1 MRPIGDLVCG
11 ISGIFGNN
19 SPEAIDEMVRC
30 LAHRGPDGKGHFV
43 ENLASGTISLGH
55 SRLAIRDISGS
66 SQPII
71 SEKGRVLIQNGEI
84 YNSDKLRESIT
95 GYNWTTSGDSEAILA
110 LHEMQMGNFPKH
122 IAPVSG
128 KSLGHIRISNS
139 ASENGNPAEKHISW
153 VSRLDG
159 IWGFALWDP
168 SIQELI
174 LCRDPLGVKP
184 LIRHVLQEGT
194 LIFGSEIKA
203 FHGHPEFTPIP
214 DLGALALRL
223 AYEYPLDR
231 STLFSGVTN
240 VGQGT
245 IETWGLDEGG
255 NAVLTGITTYCSSAF
270 QPSNSPHDP
279 NQSGLLLE
287 SLREGVADRMESE
300 APLGLV
306 LSGGLDSSLIAA
318 LAKEHSE
325 EHSNENPECWTVGG
339 SEDNPDLQAAQ
350 LVAKSLDLSLNSKII
365 SEDDMW
371 KGLPRFVWNGEDLD
385 LTVFFWQPLFEKM
398 SKDVKVGIC
407 GQGAD
412 ELHGGYSR
420 YRNLAKHSEIIQ
432 NRMEQYDGWSQFQ
445 PFCGPAHNW
454 IDDNFSPKQH
464 FSDLPKTLQFEL
476 DRGQLTNFQLRLAD
490 RHGMATGLESRVP
503 FLSKSHR
510 EASFSISMDGRI
522 NGDFEKIAL
531 REAASKTKLPE
542 KIVSR
547 PKMPA
552 GTLTTPDHIQS
563 LIDELT
569 PHAMEWVDD
578 YGKLAP
584 LLNKQPDMAI
594 GIRLFHSLHFT
605 DSRYNNSSG
614 DIFSLVEDVGH
625 WP

>member
-1 MRPIGDLVCG
+1 MCG

-30 LAHRGPDGKGHFV
+30 LAHRGPDGKGNFI
-43 ENLASGTISLGH
+43 ENLGSGTISLGH

-84 YNSDKLRESIT
+84 YNSDKLRASIT

-110 LHEMQMGNFPKH
+110 LHEMHMGNFPKNKS
-122 IAPVSG
+122 PVFG
-128 KSLGHIRISNS
+128 KHFGHIRISNS
-139 ASENGNPAEKHISW
+139 ASEHGNPAEKHIPW
-153 VSRLDG
+153 VSILDG

-168 SIQELI
+168 SIEELI

-194 LIFGSEIKA
+194 LIFGSEIKS
-203 FHGHPEFTPIP
+203 FHGHPDFTPIP

-245 IETWGLDEGG
+245 IETWGLDESG
-255 NAVLTGITTYCSSAF
+255 NAVLTGITTYCSNKF
-270 QPSNSPHDP
+270 QSSTSPHDS
-279 NQSGLLLE
+279 NQSGFLLE

-325 EHSNENPECWTVGG
+325 EYSNETPECWTVGG

-365 SEDDMW
+365 SEDDLW
-371 KGLPRFVWNGEDLD
+371 KGLPKFVWNGEDLD

-398 SKDVKVGIC
+398 TKDAE
-407 GQGAD
+407 QF
-412 ELHGGYSR
+412 
-420 YRNLAKHSEIIQ
+420 SE
-432 NRMEQYDGWSQFQ
+432 E
-445 PFCGPAHNW
+445 
-454 IDDNFSPKQH
+454 DNKFRE
-464 FSDLPKTLQFEL
+464 T
-476 DRGQLTNFQLRLAD
+476 
-490 RHGMATGLESRVP
+490 LESKNKLENYFVCDFIISSNLSQYY
-503 FLSKSHR
+503 FLIEKN
-510 EASFSISMDGRI
+510 DL
-522 NGDFEKIAL
+522 DFI
-531 REAASKTKLPE
+531 
-542 KIVSR
+542 
-547 PKMPA
+547 
-552 GTLTTPDHIQS
+552 
-563 LIDELT
+563 LI
-569 PHAMEWVDD
+569 
-578 YGKLAP
+578 
-584 LLNKQPDMAI
+584 
-594 GIRLFHSLHFT
+594 
-605 DSRYNNSSG
+605 
-614 DIFSLVEDVGH
+614 
-625 WP
+625 